1 MPIYANIGGGSK
13 QLISIYSNMDGS
25 RKEIYSAYSNIN
37 SVSKLIFNKKYRY
50 GKYTYS
56 FDHANINGVAEAG
69 RMNEDNDVLA
79 DIDGTYTGS
88 YPDIVK
94 VFMNDFYVSKSYSA
108 TVNDSDSTVTVT
120 LTNPL
125 LVDVNRN
132 SSGYPTSYNFNG
144 NYYNCSSGIDGYW
157 MLENG
162 QTSYTSTGDHGYHIF
177 GYYITW
183 FGVGW
188 SSSVGGDE
196 ARYSNTIVSKFE
208 IIRKLTK
215 TEYIDC
221 DTKKYTSTNYAG
233 WSTLTYSFISN
244 PAYGANYDTNDMVYY
259 KLLN

>member
-1 MPIYANIGGGSK
+1 MPIYANIGGSSK
-13 QLISIYSNMDGS
+13 QLISIYSNMGGS
-25 RKEIYSAYSNIN
+25 QKEILSVYSNIN
-37 SVSKLIFNKKYRY
+37 STSKEIFRKKYRY

-79 DIDGTYTGS
+79 DIDGEYVGS

-94 VFMNDFYVSKSYSA
+94 VFLNDFYVSKSYSA

-125 LVDVNRN
+125 RVDV
-132 SSGYPTSYNFNG
+132 SDTHESYYFNG
-144 NYYNCSSGIDGYW
+144 NYYRCSSGINGYW
-157 MLENG
+157 ILENG
-162 QTSYTSTGDHGYHIF
+162 QTSYTSTGRSGYHIF
-177 GYYITW
+177 GYYVTW
-183 FGVGW
+183 FGIGW
-188 SSSVGGDE
+188 SSSVGGNE

-233 WSTLTYSFISN
+233 WSTLTYSYTSH
-244 PAYGANYDTNDMVYY
+244 PAYGVNYNTNDIVYH